1 MHSTIAA
8 GVLTVLSMTVVSA
21 APILAIDL
29 YPAVFAPPA
38 PLVSQTPP
46 FIEDVTALQE
56 PAPVGFFGLSKE
68 FLTIGLAG
76 GWFDTAGVEPGIAD
90 DRFALQIDPGSCIYP
105 DSYFRS
111 LAAGENDCRVLRPGG
126 DHSEIFTLPFVAVS
140 AWTLVILA
148 GAGFYHV
155 HRTWR
160 ARRWLHHLRGQGL
173 APQNASRRGHSVRG
187 SREQRS
193 RARSRRRSYAG

>member
-1 MHSTIAA
+1 MNSTIAA

-21 APILAIDL
+21 APILVVGP
-29 YPAVFAPPA
+29 YPSGFALLA
-38 PLVSQTPP
+38 PLASQTPS
-46 FIEDVTALQE
+46 FIEDITALWE
-56 PAPVGFFGLSKE
+56 PAPIGTLGLSQD
-68 FLTIGLAG
+68 FLTIGSAS
-76 GWFDTAGVEPGIAD
+76 GWFDTPGVEPGISD

-126 DHSEIFTLPFVAVS
+126 DDSEIFTLPFVAVS
-140 AWTLVILA
+140 VWTLVILA
-148 GAGFYHV
+148 GAGSYHV

-160 ARRWLHHLRGQGL
+160 ARRWLRHLRCQGL
-173 APQNASRRGHSVRG
+173 APQKASRRGHSVRR
-187 SREQRS
+187 SREPRS